1 MTAFLIRRLIN
12 LIPTFLLA
20 TFLAWVIIDAA
31 PGDFASQ
38 FAWDSVDLQKEERI
52 RAQLGLDQPMMVRY
66 FKWLQNLVFSADLGT
81 SMVSKGDVTDR
92 VFPRMINSMIL
103 VLPSLALIYLIAI
116 PIGVYSALR
125 KYTFGDRALTVFSL
139 IGLAIPNFFM
149 ALIVLALIV
158 QWYRSFGWF
167 LLPTGGM
174 TSINHASM
182 NGFQQLV
189 DIGWHMIAPLL
200 IIVLTGLAGL
210 SRVMRG
216 QMLDVLSQD
225 YVRTAQAKGLSD
237 RSVTYKHA
245 LRNAVLPI
253 VATFGA
259 GVTTALLG
267 GGTVEFVMGWP
278 GLTPLFIS
286 AVYAKDVYVLMA
298 ILTIGTVLVMVGNL
312 ISDIMLALID
322 PRIRY

>member
-1 MTAFLIRRLIN
+1 MTGFLIRRLLN

-20 TFLAWVIIDAA
+20 TFLAFWIIDLA

-38 FAWDSVDLQKEERI
+38 FAWDAVDTQKEQRI
-52 RAQLGLDQPMMVRY
+52 RALWGLDQPMYVRY
-66 FKWLQNLVFSADLGT
+66 FKWLQNLVLHGDFGT
-81 SMVSKGDVTDR
+81 SMVSKGDATVR
-92 VFPRMINSMIL
+92 VIPRMLNSMTL
-103 VLPSLALIYLIAI
+103 VLPSLVLIYLIAI
-116 PIGVYSALR
+116 PLGVYSALR
-125 KYTFGDRALTVFSL
+125 QYSFGDRAVTVFSL

-158 QWYRSFGWF
+158 LWYQKFGWF

-174 TSINHASM
+174 TSTNYSSLSPW
-182 NGFQQLV
+182 GQFV
-189 DIGWHMIAPLL
+189 DVLWHLIGPLL
-200 IIVLTGLAGL
+200 ITVLSGLAGL

-216 QMLDVLSQD
+216 QMLDVMSQD
-225 YVRTAQAKGLSD
+225 YVRTARAKGLAA

-253 VATFGA
+253 IATLGA
-259 GVTTALLG
+259 AVTTALLG

-278 GLTPLFIS
+278 GLTPLFINS
-286 AVYAKDVYVLMA
+286 VYAKDIYVLMA
-298 ILTIGTVLVMVGNL
+298 ILTIGTMLVMIGNL
-312 ISDIMLALID
+312 ISDVLLAFID

>member
-1 MTAFLIRRLIN
+1 MTAFLIRRLLN

-20 TFLAWVIIDAA
+20 TFLAFLIIDLA

-38 FAWDSVDLQKEERI
+38 FAWDAVDLQKEQRI
-52 RAQLGLDQPMMVRY
+52 RAQLGLDQPMIIRY
-66 FKWLQNLVFSADLGT
+66 FKWLQNLVLHGDFGT
-81 SMVSKGDVTDR
+81 SMVSKGDVTIR
-92 VFPRMINSMIL
+92 VIPRMINSMTL

-116 PIGVYSALR
+116 PIGVFSALR
-125 KYTFGDRALTVFSL
+125 KYSFGDRSLTVFSL
-139 IGLAIPNFFM
+139 VGLAIPNFFM

-158 QWYRSFGWF
+158 QWYRHFGWF

-174 TSINHASM
+174 TSTNYSSM
-182 NGFQQLV
+182 TNIQQFFDVL
-189 DIGWHMIAPLL
+189 WHMIAPLL

-216 QMLDVLSQD
+216 QMLDVMSQD
-225 YVRTAQAKGLSD
+225 YIRTAQAKGLSD
-237 RSVTYKHA
+237 RTVTYKHA
-245 LRNAVLPI
+245 VRNAVLPI
-253 VATFGA
+253 VATIGA

-278 GLTPLFIS
+278 GLTPLFIGS
-286 AVYAKDVYVLMA
+286 VYAKDIYVLMA
-298 ILTIGTVLVMVGNL
+298 ILTIGTLLVMIGNL
-312 ISDIMLALID
+312 ISDVLLAFID